1 MAQFYIFI
9 FIFLRVDKRIPFNLA
24 DDFQIRQLFTNFFGH
39 RLLDTRNDD
48 VDKAAYGSLASLLGM
63 KRKVSTL
70 DSDSSRKTPNFTKS
84 DLEFYSRCF
93 ANYIRPYTVSPAEL
107 QAFFLSCR
115 DDDIAV
121 AAHKGNEFL
130 EMIKSLR
137 PQQQPPSSQSHA
149 GENSVVILSQ
159 ATPLRLNVPDTS
171 IAPIIHRTPTKI
183 MYEREDIEPTTASAS
198 TIESYHEVQEDD
210 SIVSDD
216 DETEAVNENSSVMS
230 GRPHEKG
237 HESDAE
243 QEDES
248 DRKDGSDTET
258 EGETEGED
266 QGDAEDEIEDKA
278 GDEDEGEASSAS
290 VVMAEQQPFADGDV
304 SESDADT
311 VAQLDESESAAE
323 KKSEPEDNTGN
334 DDHMSEEDHENSED
348 ADSNSDDSELDL
360 TPAGKQVESMP
371 AFPSPKKQERVVAD
385 VLKHKMSR
393 GLTFMEATDA
403 IFKEGIQGVDA
414 AVIYR
419 VLGEKSVTP
428 IKKIVHRTPSF
439 QARRASRSLQRRL
452 KKERSQQKLVSDENE
467 WRDDKSAKGKGNTE
481 SPIKD
486 AIAEQKQTVKA
497 RTKTHHS
504 KNDSPLGKFA
514 AAQKQ
519 TSLRK
524 AANLPRRTS
533 FKSSKKSTKPIAS
546 KSSQDQESSEYD
558 SGTERARQE
567 LDDFL
572 QRKSGSGNKHV
583 KAEKN

>member
-1 MAQFYIFI
+1 
-9 FIFLRVDKRIPFNLA
+9 VDKRIPFHLA

-39 RLLDTRNDD
+39 RLVDTRNVD

-107 QAFFLSCR
+107 QAFFLNCR
-115 DDDIAV
+115 DDDVAV

-137 PQQQPPSSQSHA
+137 PQQQPPSSQSHG
-149 GENSVVILSQ
+149 GENSAVILSQ

-171 IAPIIHRTPTKI
+171 IAPILHRTPTKV
-183 MYEREDIEPTTASAS
+183 MYEREAIEPTTASAS
-198 TIESYHEVQEDD
+198 TIESYDEVQGDD

-216 DETEAVNENSSVMS
+216 DETEAVNENNSVMS

-237 HESDAE
+237 HESDAK

-248 DRKDGSDTET
+248 DRKDGSDAET
-258 EGETEGED
+258 EGEDQGETEDETEGED

-290 VVMAEQQPFADGDV
+290 VVMAEQQPFEDGDV

-311 VAQLDESESAAE
+311 VAQLDESENAAE

-334 DDHMSEEDHENSED
+334 DDHMSKEDQENSED
-348 ADSNSDDSELDL
+348 VDSNSDDSELDL
-360 TPAGKQVESMP
+360 TPAGKQIESMP

-403 IFKEGIQGVDA
+403 IFKEGILGVDA

-439 QARRASRSLQRRL
+439 QARRGSRSLQRRL
-452 KKERSQQKLVSDENE
+452 RKERSQKKLVSDENE
-467 WRDDKSAKGKGNTE
+467 WRDDKLNAKDKGNTE
-481 SPIKD
+481 SLIKD

-504 KNDSPLGKFA
+504 KNDSPLRKFA

-533 FKSSKKSTKPIAS
+533 FKSSKKSPNPVTS

-572 QRKSGSGNKHV
+572 QRKSGSGNKPL
-583 KAEKN
+583 KAEKI